1 MVVVSDT
8 SVIWYLFVTG
18 NLELL
23 QKIYTE
29 IIIPERVK
37 QELQAAESTQLEQTL
52 LSTQWIKVQAPSSL
66 LLVKEYVGIIDDG
79 ELNAFSL
86 AIEIKAGLV
95 LVDDNDTRKIARKLN
110 LTFTGL
116 VGIALEAEKLK
127 LVPNAYDLLIAFRS
141 KGFWICDTLLNKIKQ

>member
-8 SVIWYLFVTG
+8 SVIWYLFASD

-29 IIIPERVK
+29 IVIPERVK
-37 QELQAAESTQLEQTL
+37 QELLAAESIQLEQTL
-52 LSTQWIKVQAPSSL
+52 LNAEWIKVQTPSSL
-66 LLVKEYVGIIDDG
+66 SFVKKYEGIIDDG
-79 ELNAFSL
+79 ELNAFAL
-86 AIEIKAGLV
+86 ALEIKAGLV
-95 LVDDNDTRKIARKLN
+95 LVDDSDARKIARKLN

-116 VGIALEAEKLK
+116 VGIALEAEKRK

-141 KGFWICDTLLNKIKQ
+141 KGFWISDTLLDKVKQ

>member
-141 KGFWICDTLLNKIKQ
+141 KGFWISDTLLNKIKQ